1 MSMLLCAHV
10 ASVVEAEALAQL
22 VHVVASGL
30 DQIDARHV
38 RAVVAL
44 LAYSLPS

>member
-1 MSMLLCAHV
+1 MPLCAHV
-10 ASVVEAEALAQL
+10 ASVAEAEALAQI

-30 DQIDARHV
+30 DEIEARRV

-44 LAYSLPS
+44 LPYSLPS